1 MQVYRCPIDDCVF
14 TARKEDRV
22 PTLEGHP
29 ECPGPVCTEK
39 FAGYF
44 GAAPAKPSPTVVAPS
59 ASATSGASV
68 STLQP
73 PPVGQG
79 W

>member
-1 MQVYRCPIDDCVF
+1 MPPIYRCPVDDCVF
-14 TARKEDRV
+14 TPSKEDRV

-29 ECPGPVCTEK
+29 ECPGPVCQEN

-44 GAAPAKPSPTVVAPS
+44 SGTKPKSEQAIKPAAAAPAATVSPLA
-59 ASATSGASV
+59 
-68 STLQP
+68 P
-73 PPVGQG
+73 PPIGQG

>member
-1 MQVYRCPIDDCVF
+1 MQPYRCPIDDCVF
-14 TARKEDRV
+14 TPTKQDRV

-29 ECPGPVCTEK
+29 ECPGPVCQEK

-44 GAAPAKPSPTVVAPS
+44 NGGDVRREVTHTESKPVAVAKPATV
-59 ASATSGASV
+59 
-68 STLQP
+68 LQP
-73 PPVGQG
+73 PSPGQG